1 MVVRLLP
8 KQEVRVRFSHLAPYS
23 AILNGRQFVE
33 IFMFKK
39 RELIQFSRDRMAM
52 SLLIAFLLSMVLL
65 LIWTFFN
72 IHVSDVQ
79 LPVRVSGYGSTFI
92 YRDRW
97 YSLLSYALFAILV
110 GGLNSYLIIK
120 LHANRRGL
128 SLGFA
133 LVSLTIGIIA
143 LVVAAAVFRLAALSL

>member
-1 MVVRLLP
+1 
-8 KQEVRVRFSHLAPYS
+8 
-23 AILNGRQFVE
+23 
-33 IFMFKK
+33 MFKK

-52 SLLIAFLLSMVLL
+52 SLLIAFVLLMVLL
-65 LIWTFFN
+65 LIWTIFN

-79 LPVRVSGYGSTFI
+79 LPVRYSGYGSTFI

-97 YSLLSYALFAILV
+97 YSLLSFALFAVLV
-110 GGLNSYLIIK
+110 GGVNSYLIVK
-120 LHANRRGL
+120 LHSTRRGL

-133 LVSLTIGIIA
+133 LVSLTISIIA

>member
-1 MVVRLLP
+1 MTD
-8 KQEVRVRFSHLAPYS
+8 
-23 AILNGRQFVE
+23 IVE
-33 IFMFKK
+33 ILMFKK
-39 RELIQFSRDRMAM
+39 RELIQFSRDRLAI
-52 SLLIAFLLSMVLL
+52 SLLIAFLLVMLFL
-65 LIWTFFN
+65 FIWTILN
-72 IHVSDVQ
+72 LHVSDVQ

-97 YSLLSYALFAILV
+97 YSLLSFALFALLT
-110 GGLNSYLIIK
+110 GGVNGYLIIK
-120 LHANRRGL
+120 LHASRRGL